1 MFKKVG
7 ERLGLRAIGQS
18 TKPDQPGFDGAYRP
32 YQRNDVQHFTAL
44 AAQAFPT
51 FATRIDCFGSS
62 WLGCQFATDRARVER
77 GEKLVLLLE
86 PGTGEALEIPATFA
100 SFHDKELVEHADAAI
115 ALSFYRD
122 WLKAGGVAPTYAQCV
137 GYKRPLYLGGTDNV
151 SNLELADFEV
161 YWGLASQLLAKVRGL
176 PVGTRVG
183 NVSIG
188 DEA

>member
-1 MFKKVG
+1 MFKKLG
-7 ERLGLRAIGQS
+7 ERLGFRVSGP
-18 TKPDQPGFDGAYRP
+18 TTEPEQPGLDGAYRP
-32 YQRNDVQHFTAL
+32 HRPEDVQRFTAL
-44 AAQAFPT
+44 AAEAFPS
-51 FATRIDCFGSS
+51 FATRIECFGSS

-100 SFHDKELVEHADAAI
+100 SFHDEELFQHADAAL

-122 WLKAGGVAPTYAQCV
+122 WLKAGSVAPTYAQCI
-137 GYKRPLYLGGTDNV
+137 GYQRPLYLGGADNL

-161 YWGLASQLLAKVRGL
+161 YWSLASQLLAKVRGL